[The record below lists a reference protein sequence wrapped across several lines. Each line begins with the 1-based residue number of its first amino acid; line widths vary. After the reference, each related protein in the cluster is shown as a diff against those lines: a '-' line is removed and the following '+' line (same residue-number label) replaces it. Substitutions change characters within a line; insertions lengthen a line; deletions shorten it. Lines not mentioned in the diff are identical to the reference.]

1 MYIGIRIPWASV
13 EDDKKTRVGKSA
25 CAQLFAISNM
35 ISFVADGQSCNSFL
49 IEDPK
54 NRISDMLLSHYS
66 FLLFTIDPSFV
77 DSSLGE
83 VESS

>member
-1 MYIGIRIPWASV
+1 MW
-13 EDDKKTRVGKSA
+13 KKYESRKSA

-35 ISFVADGQSCNSFL
+35 KSFVADGQSCNNFL

-54 NRISDMLLSHYS
+54 NRISNMLLSHYS
-66 FLLFTIDPSFV
+66 FLLFTIVPSFV
-77 DSSLGE
+77 DPSLGE